1 VLDRHGVYRAAAST
15 WERNMSLSGMGSC
28 SYELDDDLRIIAV
41 DAAWS
46 EFAIANGAPELVPPP
61 GPLGQP
67 VLSYVADLTTTLLYE
82 QLFSKAQRTGDRIAV
97 PFRCDAPS
105 LRRFLELQIERRF
118 PSGLLLHST
127 VLRVEERSEVP
138 LLDRRQPRHG
148 ELLKMCSFCKSVE
161 FDGRWC
167 QVEEVVVALR
177 LFERDVQPSITHGLC
192 PPCYRRAL
200 AFLED

>member
-1 VLDRHGVYRAAAST
+1 MHRLKVEAANQRIDPTRHQVKTLVIASNSISLEGYSNAIQKQAVGSDHLETYQSGVSGHHSGYRTAAST
-15 WERNMSLSGMGSC
+15 LELQMSLSGLGSC

-46 EFAIANGAPELVPPP
+46 EFAIANGAPELVPPT
-61 GPLGQP
+61 GLLGQP

-82 QLFSKAQRTGDRIAV
+82 QLFSKVQRTGDSIAV

-105 LRRFLELQIERRF
+105 LRRFLELQIERLF

-138 LLDRRQPRHG
+138 LLDRP
-148 ELLKMCSFCKSVE
+148 
-161 FDGRWC
+161 
-167 QVEEVVVALR
+167 A
-177 LFERDVQPSITHGLC
+177 P
-192 PPCYRRAL
+192 
-200 AFLED
+200 